1 MNLEEVRSVAAKGK
15 YVNFAL
21 IGVTALAFVSMHV
34 VNFMNSYRMM
44 NMMMVAYF
52 GASVVLAGVAGFVFF
67 KMRALKING
76 ALLMGGAAVVS
87 LIFSIMGM
95 MLGLVIWIMCGVSIR
110 QINQAVEEA
119 ELAAL
124 PKKPAA
130 SATFAS
136 DVEEQEPPKEI

>member
-15 YVNFAL
+15 YVNFVL
-21 IGVTALAFVSMHV
+21 IGVTLLALIGMYVA
-34 VNFMNSYRMM
+34 NFINSYRFYRMFSTY
-44 NMMMVAYF
+44 YF
-52 GASVVLAGVAGFVFF
+52 GASVVLVGVAGFVFF

-87 LIFSIMGM
+87 LIFSIKGM
-95 MLGLVIWIMCGVSIR
+95 TLGWIIWILCGVSIR

-124 PKKPAA
+124 PKKSVA

-136 DVEEQEPPKEI
+136 DVEEQESPKEI